1 MTGLKRGTDRHYPS
15 EVFDGREPLGFLDDI
30 VRGTILKMTT
40 ARKLRVLNISAT
52 VLLVTVV
59 TLQSTQVISMF
70 WGMALLVLIGVPT
83 TVVWVILER
92 RQGAEKMVDGA

>member
-1 MTGLKRGTDRHYPS
+1 M
-15 EVFDGREPLGFLDDI
+15 DDI

-59 TLQSTQVISMF
+59 TLQSTQEISMF

-83 TVVWVILER
+83 TVLWVILER
-92 RQGAEKMVDGA
+92 RQGAEKMGDGT